1 MSSALDAVVVGAG
14 PNGLAAG
21 IALAREGLSVL
32 LLEANDT
39 VGGSARTEELTLP
52 GFRHDVGSAV
62 YPLGVGSPFFSSLP
76 LGEHG
81 LEWVHPTV
89 PLAHPLDEKDGVF
102 LHRDID
108 KTAAGLGRDGRAYK
122 RLVEPF
128 VRAWPSF
135 ADHVLNSPLRPPK
148 DPVLMGRFGLRAM
161 RSTTGAVSAFRT
173 RGARA
178 LFAGNAAHSGLPLE
192 QRPAAAIGLTLMA
205 AGHAVGWPVP
215 RGGAGAL
222 TAALASLFRSLGGT
236 IETGSRVDSIDE
248 LPPARAR
255 LLALTHRQVAAV
267 AKGSIPQDYA
277 DSLAEWQYGPGA
289 FKIDWALDAPI
300 PWSADGV
307 DGACT
312 VHLGGTLEEIEDSER
327 GPMEGRLAERP
338 FVLLAQPS
346 LFDPSR
352 APEGKHTAWAYCHVP
367 NGWAGDATE
376 AIENQVE
383 RFAPGFRDR
392 ILATAVHNPAQLEA
406 WNANLVGGDV
416 NGGSP
421 SLSQTFGPSR
431 WSSSPWGTPL
441 KDLYICS
448 ASAPPGGGVHGM
460 AGYHAAQA
468 ALKKTF
474 GRP

>member
-1 MSSALDAVVVGAG
+1 MSAKLDAVVVGAG

-21 IALAREGLSVL
+21 VELARAGLSVL
-32 LLEANDT
+32 ILEANDT

-62 YPLGVGSPFFSSLP
+62 YPLGIGSPFFSSLP
-76 LGEHG
+76 LAEHG

-89 PLAHPLDEKDGVF
+89 PLAHPLDDEEVVF
-102 LHRDID
+102 LHRDVRE
-108 KTAAGLGRDGRAYK
+108 TASGLGRDGQAYQ
-122 RLVEPF
+122 RLVQPF
-128 VRAWPSF
+128 SRSWSSF

-148 DPVLMGRFGLRAM
+148 DPILMGRFAMRAM
-161 RSTTGAVSAFRT
+161 RSTSGAISSLRTSA
-173 RGARA
+173 ARA

-222 TAALASLFRSLGGT
+222 TAALASLFRSLGGA
-236 IETGSRVDSIDE
+236 IETGVRVDSIDD
-248 LPPARAR
+248 LPAARAR

-267 AKGSIPQDYA
+267 AGDHLPNDYA
-277 DSLAEWQYGPGA
+277 TTLREWQYGPGA
-289 FKIDWALDAPI
+289 FKVDWALDAPI
-300 PWSADGV
+300 PWAAEGV
-307 DGACT
+307 DRACT
-312 VHLGGTLEEIEDSER
+312 VHLGGTLEEIEESER
-327 GPMEGRLAERP
+327 APMDGKLTERP

-352 APEGKHTAWAYCHVP
+352 APEGRHTAWAYCHVP

-376 AIENQVE
+376 VIENQIE
-383 RFAPGFRDR
+383 RYAPGFRDR
-392 ILATAVHNPAQLEA
+392 VLAKAVHGPAQLEA

-416 NGGSP
+416 NGGAP
-421 SLSQTFGPSR
+421 SLSQTLGPAR

-441 KDLYICS
+441 DDLYICS

-460 AGYHAAQA
+460 AGYHAARA

-474 GRP
+474 G